1 MTAKE
6 YLRRVRDAESDLRS
20 AEMDYQRA
28 RDDVMNLKAI
38 EYDKDKVNNSHIGD
52 LSDVIAA
59 LEKYAARVSEQWDRL
74 IAMREEAKERIGEIA
89 DGRYREVLHRRYLQG
104 ESWEYIAVGMGYSF
118 RQVLR
123 IHGEALAAFSKD
135 VIECHMRPVI

>member
-6 YLRRVRDAESDLRS
+6 YLRRIRDAESDLRS

-38 EYDKDKVNNSHIGD
+38 EYDKDKVSNSHIGD
-52 LSDVIAA
+52 LSDAIAA
-59 LEKYAARVSEQWDRL
+59 LEKYAERVNAKWDEL
-74 IAMREEAKERIGEIA
+74 IAMREEAKERIGEIT
-89 DGRYREVLHRRYLQG
+89 DGRYREVLYRRYLQG

-118 RQVLR
+118 RQVTRLHGGALR
-123 IHGEALAAFSKD
+123 AIAEKMS
-135 VIECHMRPVI
+135 

>member
-6 YLRRVRDAESDLRS
+6 YLRRIRDAESDLRS
-20 AEMDYQRA
+20 AEADYQRA

-38 EYDKDKVNNSHIGD
+38 EYDKDKVSNSHIGD
-52 LSDVIAA
+52 LSDAIAA
-59 LEKYAARVSEQWDRL
+59 LEKYAERVSAKWDEL

-89 DGRYREVLHRRYLQG
+89 DGRYREVLMRRYLQG

-118 RQVLR
+118 RQVTRLHGGALR
-123 IHGEALAAFSKD
+123 AIAEKMS
-135 VIECHMRPVI
+135 